1 MRKELEGARQL
12 VSRLSRREWAFEVL
26 LADLS
31 SRFANLPCD
40 EVESEIEIALRQ
52 LIALLGFDRSSF
64 AELDSDGSLNVLCS
78 VAVNGFEPFPLGPAP
93 SFFNWYVREARR
105 GKIIVIK
112 SVEDLPPEATA
123 TAEYFRNSGL
133 RSHLGIPIRVGGRI
147 IAGIGFA
154 SFTKKQAWVD
164 SLIIRL
170 KLLGEVFALALA
182 RKRTEEQ
189 LAAALDEIK
198 LREHQNPHLPSEADL
213 RSKFSVT
220 AAEAFIA
227 LGIARGETLF
237 SLAEARGITVATART
252 QLKSVFSKLGA
263 HRQSQLV
270 ALLSRKLF

>member
-1 MRKELEGARQL
+1 
-12 VSRLSRREWAFEVL
+12 VNRLSRREQAFEVL
-26 LADLS
+26 LAELS
-31 SRFANLPCD
+31 SKFANLPND

-52 LIALLGFDRSSF
+52 LISFLGFDRSSF
-64 AELDSDGSLNVLCS
+64 AEFDTDGTLNVLCS
-78 VAVNGFEPFPLGPAP
+78 VAVSGVEPFPLGPAP
-93 SFFNWYVREARR
+93 SFFNWYVREARTA
-105 GKIIVIK
+105 KIIVIK

-123 TAEYFRNSGL
+123 TAEYFRHSGL
-133 RSHLGIPIRVGGRI
+133 RSHLGIPIRVGGRV

-154 SFTKKQAWVD
+154 SFTKRQAWID

-189 LAAALDEIK
+189 LAAALEEIK
-198 LREHQNPHLPSEADL
+198 RREHQGPNLASEAVL
-213 RSKFSVT
+213 CSKFSLT
-220 AAEAFIA
+220 AAEAFLA
-227 LGIARGETLF
+227 LGIASGETLF
-237 SLAEARGITVATART
+237 SLAAARGITIATART

>member
-1 MRKELEGARQL
+1 L
-12 VSRLSRREWAFEVL
+12 VNRLSRRERAFEVL

-31 SRFANLPCD
+31 SRFANIPCD

-52 LIALLGFDRSSF
+52 LIAFLGFDRSSF
-64 AELDSDGSLNVLCS
+64 AELGSDGSVLCS
-78 VAVNGFEPFPLGPAP
+78 VAISGVEPFPLGPAP
-93 SFFNWYVREARR
+93 SFLNWYVREART

-112 SVEDLPPEATA
+112 SVEDLPSEATA
-123 TAEYFRNSGL
+123 TAEYFRHSGL

-147 IAGIGFA
+147 IGGIGFA
-154 SFTKKQAWVD
+154 SFTKRQAWVD

-189 LAAALDEIK
+189 HAAALEEIK
-198 LREHQNPHLPSEADL
+198 RRDHENPHLPSEAAL
-213 RSKFSVT
+213 CSKFSLT

-227 LGIARGETLF
+227 LGIARGETLL
-237 SLAEARGITVATART
+237 SIAEARGITIATART